1 MASQTKQGDLKMFAN
16 KISRNSKKNNSSLTS
31 TDSYDHYIALDWSEV
46 NMAIARMGKRD
57 IEPKVIDVPSDIK
70 ELKLYLSNLSGRKIL
85 TIEETTTSQ
94 WLYVELY
101 EYADKI
107 FICDP
112 YRNRLLSDGPK
123 NDKID
128 AGKLCKLLKNGMMK
142 EVYHSTNELYELRKL
157 VSYYDDEV
165 RAGVRLL
172 NQKSALYRA
181 ENKSWK
187 KKEEIEG
194 SRVNKFIVT
203 QLDEKI
209 DSYQE
214 KHKRYEKEFER
225 IVKKNKVLRSLKSIP
240 GLGPIS
246 SVTILSIVIDGKRFK
261 SSNHYLVY
269 CGLVKHDKL
278 SGGKSYGKRIPRY
291 SRRLKGVY
299 KSAAVRVA
307 STENPLREYYEY
319 LLNEKKLPEYNAKQ
333 ALARYIAKIS
343 LGIIKSG
350 EKYKPYKCG
359 DNKKGKEAA

>member
-1 MASQTKQGDLKMFAN
+1 MIAN
-16 KISRNSKKNNSSLTS
+16 KVSRKSNKDNSCSLTEIG
-31 TDSYDHYIALDWSEV
+31 SYDQYIALDWSGK
-46 NMAIARMGKRD
+46 NMAIARMGKKD
-57 IEPKVIDVPSDIK
+57 IEPKVIDVPSDVK
-70 ELKLYLSNLSGRKIL
+70 DLKLYLSKLSGKKIL

-101 EYADKI
+101 DYVDKI

-123 NDKID
+123 TDKID
-128 AGKLCKLLKNGMMK
+128 AGKLCKLLKNGLMK

-187 KKEEIEG
+187 KKEELEVN
-194 SRVNKFIVT
+194 RVNKFIT
-203 QLDEKI
+203 AHLDEKI
-209 DSYQE
+209 ESYHE
-214 KHKRYEKEFER
+214 KHKKYEKEFEK
-225 IVKKNKVLRSLKSIP
+225 ISQKNKVLRSLKSIP

-246 SVTILSIVIDGKRFK
+246 SVTILSIVIDGRRFK

-269 CGLVKHDKL
+269 CGLVKHEKL
-278 SGGKSYGKRIPRY
+278 SGGRSYGKRIPRY

-350 EKYKPYKCG
+350 EKYKPYKWRE
-359 DNKKGKEAA
+359 NQKKKEAA

>member
-1 MASQTKQGDLKMFAN
+1 MFAN
-16 KISRNSKKNNSSLTS
+16 KVSRKSKNDNSCSLTV
-31 TDSYDHYIALDWSEV
+31 TEGYDHYLALDWSER
-46 NMAIARMGKRD
+46 NMAIARMSKKD
-57 IEPKVIDVPSDIK
+57 LEPQVIDVPSDIK
-70 ELKLYLSNLSGRKIL
+70 ELKMYLANLKGKKIL

-101 EYADKI
+101 DYVEKI

-112 YRNRLLSDGPK
+112 YRNRLLSDGSK

-128 AGKLCKLLKNGMMK
+128 AVKLCKLLKNGMMK

-187 KKEEIEG
+187 KKEELEG
-194 SRVNKFIVT
+194 SRVNKFIT
-203 QLDEKI
+203 AQLEEKI

-214 KHKRYEKEFER
+214 KKKRYEEEFDR
-225 IVKKNKVLRSLKSIP
+225 VSKKNKVIRSLKSIP

-246 SVTILSIVIDGKRFK
+246 SITILSIVIDGRRFK

-269 CGLVKHDKL
+269 CGLVNHEKL
-278 SGGKSYGKRIPRY
+278 SGGRSYGKRIPRY

-307 STENPLREYYEY
+307 STDNPLREYYDY
-319 LLNEKKLPEYNAKQ
+319 LLNEKKLPEYNAKH

-350 EKYKPYKCG
+350 EKYKPYKWREG
-359 DNKKGKEAA
+359 GKEKEAA

>member
-1 MASQTKQGDLKMFAN
+1 MIVN
-16 KISRNSKKNNSSLTS
+16 KVNRKSKKDNSTLAETEV
-31 TDSYDHYIALDWSEV
+31 YDHYIALDWSGK
-46 NMAIARMGKRD
+46 NMAIARMSKKD
-57 IEPKVIDVPSDIK
+57 TESKVIDVPSDLK
-70 ELKLYLSNLSGRKIL
+70 ELKLYLSNLAGKKIL

-123 NDKID
+123 TDRID

-181 ENKSWK
+181 ENKSLK
-187 KKEEIEG
+187 KKEELQAG
-194 SRVNKFIVT
+194 RVNKFIST
-203 QLDEKI
+203 ELDEKI
-209 DSYQE
+209 ESYHE
-214 KHKRYEKEFER
+214 KHKRYKEEFES
-225 IVKKNKVLRSLKSIP
+225 ISQSNKVLRSLKSIP

-246 SVTILSIVIDGKRFK
+246 SVTILSIVLDGRRFK
-261 SSNHYLVY
+261 SANHYLSY
-269 CGLVKHDKL
+269 CGLVKHEKL
-278 SGGKSYGKRIPRY
+278 SGGRSYGKRLPRY

-307 STENPLREYYEY
+307 STDNPMRAYYDY
-319 LLNEKKLPEYNAKQ
+319 LLNEKKLPEYNAKHT
-333 ALARYIAKIS
+333 LARYIAKVS

-350 EKYKPYKCG
+350 EKYNPYKWRE
-359 DNKKGKEAA
+359 NKKKNEAA

>member
-1 MASQTKQGDLKMFAN
+1 MFAN
-16 KISRNSKKNNSSLTS
+16 KVSRKSKKDNSSFTE
-31 TDSYDHYIALDWSEV
+31 TDSYDHYIALDWSER
-46 NMAIARMGKRD
+46 NMAIARLGKKD
-57 IEPKVIDVPSDIK
+57 TEPKIIDVPSDIK
-70 ELKLYLSNLSGRKIL
+70 ELKLYIGNLKGKKIV

-101 EYADKI
+101 DYVDKI

-123 NDKID
+123 TDRID

-142 EVYHSTNELYELRKL
+142 EVYHSTDKLYELRKL

-172 NQKSALYRA
+172 NQKSALYRM

-187 KKEEIEG
+187 KKAKLEG
-194 SRVNKFIVT
+194 SRVNKFIDA

-209 DSYQE
+209 ESYQE
-214 KHKRYEKEFER
+214 KKKRYEEEFTR
-225 IVKKNKVLRSLKSIP
+225 ISKSNKVLRSLDSIP
-240 GLGPIS
+240 GVGRIS

-261 SSNHYLVY
+261 SSNHYLSY
-269 CGLVKHDKL
+269 CGLVKHEKL
-278 SGGKSYGKRIPRY
+278 SGGRSYGKRIPRY

-319 LLNEKKLPEYNAKQ
+319 LLNEKKLPEYNAKN

-350 EKYKPYKCG
+350 EKYKPNKWIS
-359 DNKKGKEAA
+359 NKKEKEAA

>member
-1 MASQTKQGDLKMFAN
+1 MFAN
-16 KISRNSKKNNSSLTS
+16 KVSRKRKKDNSSLTE
-31 TDSYDHYIALDWSEV
+31 TESYDHYIALDWSER
-46 NMAIARMGKRD
+46 NMAIARLGKKD
-57 IEPKVIDVPSDIK
+57 IDPRIIDVPADLK
-70 ELKLYLSNLSGRKIL
+70 ELKLYLKNLKGQKIL
-85 TIEETTTSQ
+85 TIEETTTSH

-101 EYADKI
+101 DYADKI

-123 NDKID
+123 TDRID
-128 AGKLCKLLKNGMMK
+128 AGKLCKLLKNSMMK
-142 EVYHSTNELYELRKL
+142 EVYHSTSELYELRKL

-187 KKEEIEG
+187 KKEELEK
-194 SRVNKFIVT
+194 SRINEFIVT

-209 DSYQE
+209 EAYHE

-225 IVKKNKVLRSLKSIP
+225 ISKKNKILRSLKTIP

-278 SGGKSYGKRIPRY
+278 SGGRSYGKRLPRY

-319 LLNEKKLPEYNAKQ
+319 LINEKKLPEYKAKH
-333 ALARYIAKIS
+333 ALARNIAKIS

-350 EKYKPYKCG
+350 EKYKPYKWR
-359 DNKKGKEAA
+359 DNKEEKEAA

>member
-1 MASQTKQGDLKMFAN
+1 MIAN
-16 KISRNSKKNNSSLTS
+16 KISRKSKKNNSSLTV
-31 TDSYDHYIALDWSEV
+31 TDLYDHYIALDWSER
-46 NMAIARMGKRD
+46 NMAIARLGKKET
-57 IEPKVIDVPSDIK
+57 EPKVIDVPSDLK
-70 ELKLYLSNLSGRKIL
+70 ELKLYLANLKGKKIL

-101 EYADKI
+101 NYAEKI

-123 NDKID
+123 TDKID
-128 AGKLCKLLKNGMMK
+128 AGKLCKLLRNGMMK

-181 ENKSWK
+181 EHKSWK
-187 KKEEIEG
+187 KKEEIENN
-194 SRVNKFIVT
+194 RINNFIVA

-209 DSYQE
+209 SSYVE
-214 KHKRYEKEFER
+214 KKKKYEDEFAR
-225 IVKKNKVLRSLKSIP
+225 VSKKNKVIKSLQSIP

-261 SSNHYLVY
+261 SSNHYLSY
-269 CGLVKHDKL
+269 CGLVKHEKF
-278 SGGKSYGKRIPRY
+278 SGGRSYGKRIPRY

-299 KSAAVRVA
+299 KSAAIRVI

-319 LLNEKKLPEYNAKQ
+319 LLKEKKLAEHNARN
-333 ALARYIAKIS
+333 AVARYIAKIS

-350 EKYKPYKCG
+350 EKYKPYKWRN
-359 DNKKGKEAA
+359 NKREKEAA